1 LTYRGPAARQTNRV
15 LIALVVIMIAVV
27 AYWAVNGG
35 LEEIPVSQ
43 QAPASSSGN

>member
-1 LTYRGPAARQTNRV
+1 LTYRGPAAHRTNRV
-15 LIALVVIMIAVV
+15 LIALVVVTIAVV

-43 QAPASSSGN
+43 QATTSVSG